1 MSRRSPLPDRHG
13 VIRIAT
19 MLVVMA
25 LLLALPGT
33 ALAQDGEL
41 VPVSEL
47 LEDGARF
54 DNVTITVEGELV
66 GDYGFRDDGVMWTQ
80 INDDSYARDALV
92 DGGPRTGANVG
103 IGVRMPSALGENLDP
118 VGGYRLEGPL
128 VQLTGVWRYHDP
140 NRGGES
146 YLDVGEYA
154 EDCTAPV
161 GASPGRGSIQPAIAV
176 FRQSLRHAIDES
188 VPDEFFAQVTTL
200 RARNRLDIGSEA
212 FE

>member
-1 MSRRSPLPDRHG
+1 MSRRPPLPDRHG

-41 VPVSEL
+41 VPVSGL

-54 DNVTITVEGELV
+54 DNVTITVEGELI

-103 IGVRMPSALGENLDP
+103 IGVRMPSTLGENLDP

-146 YLDVGEYA
+146 YLDVA
-154 EDCTAPV
+154 ELLVLET
-161 GASPGRGSIQPAIAV
+161 GRRLEEGPDWTV
-176 FRQSLRHAIDES
+176 FALGVLLLGISLVMWR
-188 VPDEFFAQVTTL
+188 
-200 RARNRLDIGSEA
+200 RNRHLTADRH
-212 FE
+212 